1 MLVLF
6 CGVSFANIVFLS
18 DELVVL
24 ICIVLSIDVYM
35 TNYLFTLIVV
45 EFLLYAPV
53 RPVVDISVIFLW
65 LMAVGTVAC
74 ASLWSEFTAMEKS
87 EGSYSELSPKVSTML
102 PMVLSS
108 LFLTGFPWFV
118 IKCIFAF
125 I

>member
-45 EFLLYAPV
+45 ELLLYAPV

-74 ASLWSEFTAMEKS
+74 ASLWSEFTAMEKT

-102 PMVLSS
+102 PMVLS
-108 LFLTGFPWFV
+108 LFLIGFPWFV
-118 IKCIFAF
+118 LKCIFAF